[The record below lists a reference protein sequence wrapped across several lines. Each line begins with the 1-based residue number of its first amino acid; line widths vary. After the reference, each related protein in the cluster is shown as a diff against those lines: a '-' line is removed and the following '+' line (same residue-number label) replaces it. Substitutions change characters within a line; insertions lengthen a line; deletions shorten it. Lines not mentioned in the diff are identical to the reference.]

1 MRTSWYVMAIMALFA
16 AFINV
21 PRNMVVPYLVIFC
34 ALALW
39 LVEEETR
46 RRPAQKHVD
55 GGLLD
60 HVRIAKGCSI

>member
-46 RRPAQKHVD
+46 PACRKHVD